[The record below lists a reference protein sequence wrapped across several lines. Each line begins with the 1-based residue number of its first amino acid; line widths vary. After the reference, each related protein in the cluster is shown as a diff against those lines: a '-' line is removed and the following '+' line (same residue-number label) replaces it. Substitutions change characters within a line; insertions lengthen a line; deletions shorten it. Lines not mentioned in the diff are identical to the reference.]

1 MLWGLSGPEKV
12 VSQRRTRTLGLSSVV
27 RRFNDLAVPQLGSV
41 RHVKT
46 VFLACLG
53 IGIAKEAR
61 KEGLNVSNI
70 QVTNAIEALACFLAY
85 ESNGWQSDERL
96 RGSTKLQ
103 GQKDL
108 SYKAFSANNIYVTQ
122 PMRMSTV
129 QALPGLG
136 LVESTG
142 ERFNSFTLSQQ
153 GQDFI
158 DAGCVDLS
166 CDRLKIQK
174 YLINW
179 VLGEYKHKCLPVN
192 RPGLIKALSPLVRLN
207 DQALNIFKQALL
219 SGAPDAVSRRRGV
232 LDWVA
237 SAKPSEPDL
246 WQNPGCI
253 ETEHFKDL
261 QSGALFFLLRD
272 KALDLLNVIEAEIG
286 LLNPCQL
293 DLNQVLSSDI
303 KTVLTALK
311 EAAEK
316 FLSLEHD
323 PIANKAATKFAQAC
337 ASPSEQEV
345 IRYLVARDNVVLRN
359 RGDLIVPAQ
368 AFGKPDSVES
378 DDEEVHKRLFPSGI
392 SFRVWNMYVLNL
404 DFENRLD
411 TWLDKEEAPDE

>member
-1 MLWGLSGPEKV
+1 MQWGLLGPEKV
-12 VSQRRTRTLGLSSVV
+12 VSQRRTRTLELSSVV
-27 RRFNDLAVPQLGSV
+27 RRFNDLAVPQLGGV
-41 RHVKT
+41 RHAKI

-53 IGIAKEAR
+53 IGVAQRVRDAGHNI
-61 KEGLNVSNI
+61 SNI

-85 ESNGWQSDERL
+85 DRNGWQSDERL

-108 SYKAFSANNIYVTQ
+108 SYKAFSTNNIYVTQ

-153 GQDFI
+153 GQDFVN
-158 DAGCVDLS
+158 AGCNELR
-166 CDRLKIQK
+166 CHRLGIQD
-174 YLINW
+174 YLVRW
-179 VLGEYKHKCLPVN
+179 VTGQNTTPQQE
-192 RPGLIKALSPLVRLN
+192 GLIKALSPLVRLN

-272 KALDLLNVIEAEIG
+272 KALDLLNVIETEIA

-303 KTVLTALK
+303 KAVLAVLK

-323 PIANKAATKFAQAC
+323 PIANKTATKFAQAC
-337 ASPSEQEV
+337 ASTSEQEV

-359 RGDLIVPAQ
+359 RGDLIVPAP
-368 AFGKPDSVES
+368 AFGKPDSVEPG
-378 DDEEVHKRLFPSGI
+378 DEEVHKRLFPSGI

-411 TWLDKEEAPDE
+411 TWLNKEEEPDE